1 MSPEL
6 LREVKDC
13 FDQICQLK
21 AKINTS
27 INTISKLG
35 QLNPLLENA
44 VKSVKS
50 LEELEIIV
58 SFYGKVFIMKY

>member
-6 LREVKDC
+6 LREVKDS

-27 INTISKLG
+27 INVINKLG
-35 QLNPLLENA
+35 QLNPLLEKA

-50 LEELEIIV
+50 MEELEIIV
-58 SFYGKVFIMKY
+58 SFM